1 MPNTPSLSKA
11 ALWMGGWLSLMVVI
25 AVAGREATREL
36 AVFQIMELRSII
48 GFAMLYPL
56 LHASG
61 GLAAVRTS
69 RPRLHMARNV
79 VHYAA
84 QYGWFVAL
92 TMIPLAQVVAIEFT
106 MPIWAALLAVAF
118 LGERMNRGKTLAI
131 ALGVFGVGLIVRP
144 AATGLS
150 AGQLI
155 ALSAAVGFAVSV
167 IMVKS
172 LTRSDSALTVIFWM
186 LICQS
191 LMGLIPAVA
200 VWRWPSLVTWGWVLV
215 IAFCGTYSHYCMAR
229 AMQHADATVVVPMDF
244 LRVPLTAL
252 AGWLVYAER
261 VDLFTVAG
269 VTLILAGNL
278 LNLRRTTLRR
288 AAGSP

>member
-1 MPNTPSLSKA
+1 
-11 ALWMGGWLSLMVVI
+11 MGGWLSLMVVI

-69 RPRLHMARNV
+69 RPRQHTVRNV

-118 LGERMNRGKTLAI
+118 LGERMNPSKTLSI
-131 ALGVFGVGLIVRP
+131 ALGVIGVGLIVRP
-144 AATGLS
+144 ATTGLS

-229 AMQHADATVVVPMDF
+229 AMQHAEATVVVPMDF

-278 LNLRRTTLRR
+278 LNLRRTTPRR
-288 AAGSP
+288 AAALP